1 MELVSDYE
9 AYEQQIRLIKQLKSE
24 GATKAKLRSAAATLA
39 ELKRRGKSRTNVKS
53 HETIP
58 PGQSSEDFLKIYR
71 EHFHIIPTDEDGFTV
86 SFVLSSGDLKQDT
99 EEEARAR
106 VFFDQFGFVVFRDV
120 IDSSSC
126 ENSQQEIWKFL
137 EKKHAGFQRSLP
149 ETYHN
154 LSSQT
159 YGLASE
165 PAIFSTQIVRNRSN
179 AKVLEAF
186 RLLLEDEDIL
196 VSHDRWCV
204 YRPTRNILFKGGH
217 RDMKQWK
224 TKENLHLDLN
234 PWTYFSDAMPLEDLT
249 YETLRDFSKEINGVT
264 RETGPHVQGVLA
276 LNDNTLNDGG
286 TVLIAG
292 VHKCFHKWVGS
303 LGPMATHIHPGS
315 VDSGHLVWRG
325 RGSGSY
331 IFAPNDPLHNFK
343 QRVTM
348 RSGSFLIWDQR
359 VAHGSAQNNSNN
371 FRIAQFIKAFRR
383 QPVGKTRL
391 CKRAKRLNAEI
402 ERNQCFI
409 DYRID
414 GSTRR
419 ALGLS

>member
-1 MELVSDYE
+1 MGLVSDYE

-24 GATKAKLRSAAATLA
+24 GATKAKLRKAAAKLA
-39 ELKRRGKSRTNVKS
+39 ELKRMGKSRKNTKS
-53 HETIP
+53 REIISP
-58 PGQSSEDFLKIYR
+58 CQSSEDFLKIYR

-86 SFVLSSGDLKQDT
+86 SFILSSGDLKQDA

-137 EKKHAGFQRSLP
+137 EKNNVGFQRSLP

-154 LSSQT
+154 LSSLT

-165 PAIFSTQIVRNRSN
+165 PAIFSTQIFRNRSN
-179 AKVLEAF
+179 AKVLKAL
-186 RLLLEDEDIL
+186 RLLLEEDDIL

-204 YRPTRNILFKGGH
+204 YRPTRNILFKDGH

-234 PWTYFSDAMPLEDLT
+234 PWLYFSEAMPLEDLT

-264 RETGPHVQGVLA
+264 HVTGPNIQGVLA
-276 LNDNTLNDGG
+276 LNDNMLNDGG

-292 VHKCFHKWVGS
+292 FHKCFHKWVGS

-325 RGSGSY
+325 KGSGSY
-331 IFAPNDPLHNFK
+331 IFAPNDPLHIFK

-348 RSGSFLIWDQR
+348 RLGSFLIWDQR
-359 VAHGSAQNNSNN
+359 VVHGSAQNNSDN
-371 FRIAQFIKAFRR
+371 FRIAQFIKGFRR

-402 ERNQCFI
+402 ERNQCLI
-409 DYRID
+409 DDGID